1 VACTSSVLWRPAGK
15 KVHPSSMRGP
25 QGWLRARSHGR
36 GLTIVEGQQRDSAH
50 GPASAV
56 PMARWCAVADGELRR
71 VLQMEEEV
79 G

>member
-1 VACTSSVLWRPAGK
+1 VHVVGAVAAGRQEGAP
-15 KVHPSSMRGP
+15 VEHEGP

-36 GLTIVEGQQRDSAH
+36 GLTVVEGQQRDGAH
-50 GPASAV
+50 EPASAV
-56 PMARWCAVADGELRR
+56 PTARWCAVADGELRR